1 MKFDFLFQNNERV
14 FNLIKRKTKVLTFT
28 SLAGFITTVVLT
40 VVFSFYIDKTKYIPG
55 IIVLGSIFAIN
66 IIFLIKENYKASI
79 RIIYFL
85 PAAIYFF
92 FINNNYSVVDI
103 DKSLSGLLTF
113 LYFSFIFLVVFGD
126 SIIIFILFYIESVLT
141 LIYFLYSNDLLLPTS
156 STELNGI
163 FFTIH
168 PVFELT
174 ALAILAIL
182 LFLYFDSLITKTEF
196 EKQRISNLFDESI
209 RQFSS
214 GIIQLKIIRDEL
226 GEKSGMKIIGTN
238 NIFEKLFKVS
248 KNEIINADYSEI
260 FPVIFRDSFN
270 WQEVYFRSRKN
281 YFQVYI
287 EHIDKWFNVFNVYPE
302 NDIIISCFF
311 NVSDFKYEI
320 KRLQSRESR
329 LTNLMGSLPDIFF
342 IIENDGTY
350 VDYVTNNPEL
360 MKLSQNDIIGKT
372 IFEMGFSKTMTY
384 QIYSSIQ
391 YVIEND
397 NIETIEY
404 GMELPGGKTLIFEM
418 RLARLNDTQVISIGR
433 DITSNK
439 EYEKQLIEARR
450 KTEEASRLKSSFLEN
465 ISHEIRTPMN
475 AILGFTN
482 MVMSKN
488 YSELEKT
495 RFLEIVIKNGEY
507 LMDVISNI
515 IDISEIESG
524 EVEYNPSEFRINDLF
539 LNIYNKYINHAVS
552 SNNKIQLKLSLGN
565 DIPGFTI
572 VNDNFLL
579 LKIINQLVE
588 NSFKFTKEG
597 TIVFGYEMEGDNIKI
612 FAHDTGI
619 GIHKK
624 DYATIFEFFHQ
635 VDNKVSRSYSGTGAG
650 LKIVKSLTEIIGSK
664 IEFESQPGKGSTF
677 FFSIPIRNDQ
687 NII

>member
-1 MKFDFLFQNNERV
+1 MIFDFLFQKNERV

-28 SLAGFITTVVLT
+28 SLAGLLTTVILT
-40 VVFSFYIDKTKYIPG
+40 VVFSFDIDETKYIPG
-55 IIVLGSIFAIN
+55 IIVLGCIFAIN
-66 IIFLIKENYKASI
+66 IIFLTKENYKAAI
-79 RIIYFL
+79 RVIYFL
-85 PAAIYFF
+85 PVVLYFF
-92 FINNNYSVVDI
+92 YINSYYSIVGI
-103 DKSLSGLLTF
+103 DNSLSGLLTF
-113 LYFSFIFLVVFGD
+113 FYFSFIFLVVFGD
-126 SIIIFILFYIESVLT
+126 SFFLFILFYIESELT
-141 LIYFLYSNDLLLPTS
+141 LVYFLYSNDLLFSNT
-156 STELNGI
+156 STEIRGL

-174 ALAILAIL
+174 LIAFLAIIL
-182 LFLYFDSLITKTEF
+182 YHYFDGLITKTEF
-196 EKQRISNLFDESI
+196 EKQRTRNILDESI
-209 RQFSS
+209 RQFTA
-214 GIIQLKIIRDEL
+214 GILQLKFIRDEH
-226 GEKSGMKIIGTN
+226 GEKSGLKIISVN
-238 NIFEKLFKVS
+238 NIFERSFKIS
-248 KNEIINADYSEI
+248 KSELINADYSDI
-260 FPVIFRDSFN
+260 FPIIFRDSFN
-270 WQEVYFRSRKN
+270 WQDVYFHSRRN
-281 YFQVYI
+281 NFQVYI
-287 EHIDKWFNVFNVYPE
+287 EHIDKWFSVFNVFPE
-302 NDIIISCFF
+302 KDLIISCFY
-311 NVSDFKYEI
+311 NISEFKGEI

-391 YVIEND
+391 YVLEND

-404 GMELPGGKTLIFEM
+404 GMELPSGKTLIFEM
-418 RLARLNDTQVISIGR
+418 RLARLNETQVISIGR

-439 EYEKQLIEARR
+439 EYEKQLIDARK

-482 MVMSKN
+482 MAMSNN
-488 YSELEKT
+488 YTELEKK
-495 RFLEIVIKNGEY
+495 RFLEIVTKNGEY

-524 EVEYNPSEFRINDLF
+524 AVDYNPSEFRINDLF
-539 LNIYNKYINHAVS
+539 INIYNKYINHTLAPDK
-552 SNNKIQLKLSLGN
+552 KINLKLSLGN

-579 LKIINQLVE
+579 IKIINQLVE
-588 NSFKFTKEG
+588 NAFKFTNEG
-597 TIVFGYEMEGDNIKI
+597 SIIFGYEMEGDNIKI
-612 FAHDTGI
+612 FARDTGI

-624 DYATIFEFFHQ
+624 DYATIFDFFHQ

-664 IEFESQPGKGSTF
+664 IEFESQPGKGSSF
-677 FFSIPIRNDQ
+677 FFSIPIRNE
-687 NII
+687 